1 MLMVIP
7 SGIRLLGCSI
17 AKQEQEGFNMPS
29 LPAIQQLLGDAL
41 SRKDVFRAP
50 EPDLIM
56 EDAAQVA
63 SFHGAG

>member
-1 MLMVIP
+1 
-7 SGIRLLGCSI
+7 
-17 AKQEQEGFNMPS
+17 MPS

-63 SFHGAG
+63 SFHEAGREDGVMAPV

>member
-1 MLMVIP
+1 
-7 SGIRLLGCSI
+7 
-17 AKQEQEGFNMPS
+17 MPS

-50 EPDLIM
+50 EPDLIR